1 MNLIIGIIILLSLA
15 VVFLIF
21 RSTEILS
28 VAKKKIETSFEDSNN
43 TYNAIIGV
51 VFMFISFA
59 VIFWYSFDQFENYF
73 LPMASKHA
81 PEVELLFWVTM
92 AVTFTVFIIT
102 QVIMFYF
109 GYKYRYKKE
118 RKAYFYP
125 ENHKLEIV
133 WTVIPA
139 IVLVGLIGWGLV
151 KWNNIMGPAPKDAEV
166 IEIVGYQF
174 AWASRYPGPD
184 NELGNAN
191 YKLIDVEN
199 IVGIDFTDSS
209 SLDDFM
215 PREIHI
221 PKGKPVLFKIKARDV
236 IHSVYLPYM
245 RSQMNAVPG
254 MPTQMWFI
262 PTKTT
267 AEMREETGNE
277 NFNFEIVCNKICG
290 RAHFSMK
297 HTVIVQEEWEYIKWK
312 NEQKSWIE
320 KNPDYYADFIKN
332 NSTDVA
338 TLND

>member
-1 MNLIIGIIILLSLA
+1 MNLIIGIILFLSLA
-15 VVFLIF
+15 VVFLLF

-28 VAKKKIETSFEDSNN
+28 VAKKKIATSFEDSNN
-43 TYNAIIGV
+43 SFNAISGV
-51 VFMFISFA
+51 VFMFLSFA
-59 VIFWYSFDQFENYF
+59 VIFWYSYDQFENYF

-102 QVIMFYF
+102 QVVMFYF
-109 GYKYRYKKE
+109 GYRYRYKKE

-151 KWNNIMGPAPKDAEV
+151 KWNNIMGPPPKDAEV
-166 IEIVGYQF
+166 IEIMGYQF

-184 NELGNAN
+184 NELGDAN
-191 YKLIDVEN
+191 YKLIDVDN

-297 HTVIVQEEWEYIKWK
+297 QTVIVEVEWEYLKWK
-312 NEQKSWIE
+312 TEQKAWIE
-320 KNPDYYADFIKN
+320 KNPDYYANFIKN

-338 TLND
+338 VLND

>member
-1 MNLIIGIIILLSLA
+1 MNLIIGIILFLSLA
-15 VVFLIF
+15 VVFLLF

-28 VAKKKIETSFEDSNN
+28 VAKKKIATSFEDSNN
-43 TYNAIIGV
+43 SFNAISGV
-51 VFMFISFA
+51 VFMFLSFA
-59 VIFWYSFDQFENYF
+59 VIFWYSYDQFENYF

-102 QVIMFYF
+102 QVVMFYF
-109 GYKYRYKKE
+109 GYRYKKE
-118 RKAYFYP
+118 RKAYYYP

-151 KWNNIMGPAPKDAEV
+151 KWNNIMGPPPKDAEV
-166 IEIVGYQF
+166 IEIMGYQF

-184 NELGNAN
+184 NELGDAN
-191 YKLIDVEN
+191 YKLIDVDN

-297 HTVIVQEEWEYIKWK
+297 HTVIVEEEWEYIKWK

-320 KNPDYYADFIKN
+320 KNPDYYANFVKN

-338 TLND
+338 VLND

>member
-1 MNLIIGIIILLSLA
+1 MNLIIGIILFLSLA
-15 VVFLIF
+15 VVFLLF

-28 VAKKKIETSFEDSNN
+28 VAKKKIATSFEDSNN
-43 TYNAIIGV
+43 SFNAISGV
-51 VFMFISFA
+51 VFMFLSFA
-59 VIFWYSFDQFENYF
+59 VIFGYSYDQFENYF

-102 QVIMFYF
+102 QVVMFYF
-109 GYKYRYKKE
+109 GYRYRYKKE

-151 KWNNIMGPAPKDAEV
+151 KWNNIMGPPPKDAEV
-166 IEIVGYQF
+166 IEIMGYQF
-174 AWASRYPGPD
+174 AWASRYPGRD
-184 NELGNAN
+184 NELGDAN
-191 YKLIDVEN
+191 YKLIDVDN

-297 HTVIVQEEWEYIKWK
+297 HTVIVEEEWEYIKWK

-320 KNPDYYADFIKN
+320 KNPDYYANFIKN

-338 TLND
+338 VLND

>member
-1 MNLIIGIIILLSLA
+1 MNLIIGIILLLSLA
-15 VVFLIF
+15 AVFLIF

-92 AVTFTVFIIT
+92 AVTFTVFIVT

-139 IVLVGLIGWGLV
+139 IVLVALIGWGLV

>member
-1 MNLIIGIIILLSLA
+1 MTNFFIFTALILIAISVWQITKIFELSQTKKINNQIA
-15 VVFLIF
+15 DDKDNDFNGKMMFAFLIF
-21 RSTEILS
+21 IYALTIYSFFAYGDVLLPDAASEHGSTYDNL
-28 VAKKKIETSFEDSNN
+28 
-43 TYNAIIGV
+43 
-51 VFMFISFA
+51 MWISFA
-59 VIFWYSFDQFENYF
+59 VIFFVQ
-73 LPMASKHA
+73 
-81 PEVELLFWVTM
+81 T
-92 AVTFTVFIIT
+92 IT
-102 QVIMFYF
+102 QGALHYF
-109 GYKYRYKKE
+109 SYKYRGNKS
-118 RKAYFYP
+118 RKAFFYAD
-125 ENHKLEIV
+125 NDRLEMI

-151 KWNNIMGPAPKDAEV
+151 KWNNIMGPPPKDAEV
-166 IEIVGYQF
+166 IEIMGYQF

-184 NELGNAN
+184 NELGDAN
-191 YKLIDVEN
+191 YKLIDVDN

-297 HTVIVQEEWEYIKWK
+297 HTVIVEEEWEYIKWK

-320 KNPDYYADFIKN
+320 KNPDYYANFVKN

-338 TLND
+338 VLND